1 MVSERERRHAPGLDG
16 IRGVAVLGITL
27 YHLRLI
33 DGGLLSVS
41 VFFTLS
47 GYLITSILLS
57 SVAKSGTVDLR
68 EFWARRARRLLPA
81 LFSVLIVVL
90 GASAIVRPN
99 KLAAYAREALSA
111 MFYVANW
118 ATIVRGDN
126 YFQRFT
132 GPGPF
137 DHLWSLAI
145 EEQFYVVWPLLLLLF
160 LRRKTSGKRALVAL
174 TAILA
179 VASATW
185 MALRFSPLAVNNTRA
200 YEGTDTRAASML
212 IGALAA
218 MLMPL
223 REVGQGGA
231 RRRITLEFLGFV
243 AAGAVV
249 AIVAKTGEYSPF
261 LYRGGEA
268 SVAMATAL
276 LVLAAAHPATWVGK
290 LLGVAPLRWLGE
302 RSYGIYLWHMPVV
315 AFMPT
320 AALAGHPYQRAAVQL
335 ALILAIAALSYALL
349 EDPIRKKGLV
359 ETFARGGRLRVA
371 GRWAGATLL
380 FPLAVASL
388 VVLPRLSSA
397 EAREIDAMTAELEAD
412 QPHETQAKITP
423 AMAPVIKQSALT
435 ACTQVIH
442 VGDSA
447 SIALVSKRYISNA
460 EDRLEGRYLSVGV
473 DDYMEDISGGR
484 AIVEK
489 FNGNTSAYE
498 VVSAHPGYR
507 GCWVFAIGIGDAS
520 TIFGNVEALS
530 QRIDWM
536 MSRADGAPA
545 LWATNKT
552 MMKKGP
558 YQDSY
563 MEGWNRALVQACTR
577 HANMRVYDWAA
588 EVQDDWF
595 LPDEVHPN
603 AIGAKERAARF
614 AKALAAAFPKDRVP
628 PPQCVVRTE

>member
-16 IRGVAVLGITL
+16 IRGIAVVAITL

-33 DGGLLSVS
+33 DGGILSVS

-57 SVAKSGTVDLR
+57 AIAKSGTVDLKN
-68 EFWARRARRLLPA
+68 FWLRRARRLLPA
-81 LFSVLIVVL
+81 LIVLLTVVL
-90 GASAIVRPN
+90 AAAAFTRPN
-99 KLAAYAREALSA
+99 KLAAYGREALSA
-111 MFYVANW
+111 ALYVANW
-118 ATIVRGDN
+118 ATIARGDN

-145 EEQFYVVWPLLLLLF
+145 EEQFYVVWPLFLLLF
-160 LRRKTSGKRALVAL
+160 SRRKANRALVVVTAL
-174 TAILA
+174 LA
-179 VASATW
+179 AASATW
-185 MALRFSPLAVNNTRA
+185 MAVKYAPLAVNNTRA

-218 MLMPL
+218 MILPL
-223 REVGQGGA
+223 REVGEGG
-231 RRRITLEFLGFV
+231 RRRRFALEIVGIV
-243 AAGAVV
+243 AAVAVV
-249 AIVAKTGEYSPF
+249 AIVLRTGEYSTF

-268 SVAMATAL
+268 SVSAATAA
-276 LVLAAAHPATWVGK
+276 LVLAAAHPQTWIGK
-290 LLGVAPLRWLGE
+290 LLGLAPFRWLGE
-302 RSYGIYLWHMPVV
+302 RSYGIYLWHMPII

-320 AALAGHPYQRAAVQL
+320 TAVAAHPYQRAAFLFV
-335 ALILAIAALSYALL
+335 LILAVAALSYALL
-349 EDPIRKKGLV
+349 EDPIRKNGV
-359 ETFARGGRLRVA
+359 IDTFARGGRLRVT
-371 GRWAGATLL
+371 GRWAGAALLLPAATL
-380 FPLAVASL
+380 AL
-388 VVLPRLSSA
+388 VVLPSFSSA

-412 QPHETQAKITP
+412 QPHETQSKITP
-423 AMAPVIKQSALT
+423 AMAPVIKESALT

-447 SIALVSKRYISNA
+447 SIALVSKRYIPLEA
-460 EDRLEGRYLSVGV
+460 ERLEGRYLSVGV

-489 FNGNTSAYE
+489 FNNNTSAYE

-520 TIFGNVEALS
+520 TIFGNVDALS

-536 MSRADGAPA
+536 MSRADGAPV

-558 YQDSY
+558 YQNSY
-563 MEGWNRALVQACTR
+563 MEGWNRAVIEACSR
-577 HANMRVYDWAA
+577 HANMRVYDWAS

-603 AIGAKERAARF
+603 AVGAKERAARF
-614 AKALAAAFPKDRVP
+614 AKALAAAFPKDRMP
-628 PPQCVVRTE
+628 PPQCVVRTDK